1 MNRWWTGRVAMA
13 CIFLARM
20 CLPAAAAEPLPGAA
34 DDAHFVLTEMF
45 GVSHPDQILTFDL
58 ARPVDPQ
65 QTVLVTDDGS
75 EVAYQLVDGGKQLAV
90 RTGLAAG
97 ARRTFVLRP
106 GTPAAR
112 VADAVTTKETAD
124 AYEIA
129 NGLIGVRIP
138 KAVNIADT
146 QQLPAPI
153 QGLLLRDGQWYGRGP
168 NWLDYQSAADWT
180 KQTVATGMSVT
191 FRERGPLTTVVQVA
205 YRFEHPELLYGQTSL
220 KPAGP
225 GYYTSTITLQAG
237 QPSIL
242 FEEDTDFEP
251 SWSIDLYDAVRP
263 THARYRGHHSSDAQF
278 GYEPDGQRYRA
289 SNEREDRI
297 ATPKWKLELRSPA
310 RARHT
315 IPPRIPGG

>member
-34 DDAHFVLTEMF
+34 DDARFVLTEMF

-65 QTVLVTDDGS
+65 RTVLVTDDGS

-180 KQTVATGMSVT
+180 RKTVATGMTVKIL
-191 FRERGPLTTVVQVA
+191 ERGPLTTVVQVD
-205 YRFEHPELLYGQTSL
+205 YRFEHPELLYGQTSSSRRARATTL
-220 KPAGP
+220 RRSRSKPASRRCCSRRTPISSRG
-225 GYYTSTITLQAG
+225 GRSTCTTR
-237 QPSIL
+237 S
-242 FEEDTDFEP
+242 
-251 SWSIDLYDAVRP
+251 
-263 THARYRGHHSSDAQF
+263 
-278 GYEPDGQRYRA
+278 GQRMPATADTIAATPSTVTNRTA
-289 SNEREDRI
+289 SATGRRMSAGRI
-297 ATPKWKLELRSPA
+297 ATPRWN
-310 RARHT
+310 
-315 IPPRIPGG
+315 